1 MCVCHVS
8 SECRGYVA
16 YESRGYLEPM
26 YLGRYV
32 SSECRAA
39 MCVERVVPRTRAGA
53 AMSLE
58 ERVCVYVS
66 RTRAGAA
73 MSVLARNGYVSSE
86 ECVYAV

>member
-1 MCVCHVS
+1 MCLCHVC

-32 SSECRAA
+32 SSESRAA
-39 MCVERVVPRTRAGA
+39 MCVERDVPRTRPGA

-58 ERVCVYVS
+58 ERVCLYVS
-66 RTRAGAA
+66 RTRPGAA
-73 MSVLARNGYVSSE
+73 MSLLPRNAYVSSE
-86 ECVYAV
+86 